1 MEFAPQPPTAGALGT
16 ELSKGKKRRHDG
28 GGGGNVPSKVD
39 IVSNQPTRSA
49 VPPMYEEAPWAPGF
63 NLAGRPDSLFR
74 SEMGVQKQQTKVTG
88 LFRQGS
94 LNQDSYFHFVV
105 KSDKYEWIRF
115 LRDSVSLLI
124 YGQVKNS
131 AQKLPADAGYA
142 NASPEE
148 KALWHALTARK
159 GVPTVMVDPDV
170 SGSGFFIA
178 SRSPL
183 MEFPYL
189 PTVRWAIYFY
199 KASEC
204 NDCWE
209 KIEKL
214 QNIYVVHR
222 KLLGLTAA
230 STKP

>member
-16 ELSKGKKRRHDG
+16 ELSKGKKRRHDGGG

-115 LRDSVSLLI
+115 RRDSVSLLI

-131 AQKLPADAGYA
+131 LKNYQLTPAM
-142 NASPEE
+142 PT
-148 KALWHALTARK
+148 L
-159 GVPTVMVDPDV
+159 VPKKKP
-170 SGSGFFIA
+170 SG
-178 SRSPL
+178 
-183 MEFPYL
+183 M
-189 PTVRWAIYFY
+189 
-199 KASEC
+199 
-204 NDCWE
+204 
-209 KIEKL
+209 
-214 QNIYVVHR
+214 H
-222 KLLGLTAA
+222 
-230 STKP
+230 